1 MSSRHTSKT
10 TLIDLRNSIRYL
22 IYMKI
27 MQLGDEV
34 LRQKAKPLEEV
45 TDEIRSL
52 IKDMYISMVEEQGI
66 GLAAPQVGQSIRL
79 FVVKSDDGIERA
91 FINPQI
97 IETSVETESYEEGCL
112 SVPKSW
118 EDVIRPSR
126 ITVQALNEKGR
137 RFTLEADGLL
147 ARVIQHEYDHLEG
160 ILFIDRIDAAKKA
173 KIEEK
178 FKKKAEKLA
187 QKKEA

>member
-1 MSSRHTSKT
+1 
-10 TLIDLRNSIRYL
+10 
-22 IYMKI
+22 

-34 LRQKAKPLEEV
+34 LRQKAVPLDEV

-52 IKDMYISMVEEQGI
+52 IGEMFISMVEEQGI
-66 GLAAPQVGQSIRL
+66 GLAAPQIGKSIRL
-79 FVVKSDDGIERA
+79 FVVKADDEIERA

-118 EDVIRPSR
+118 ENVIRPSR
-126 ITVQALNEKGR
+126 VTIQALNERGR

-160 ILFIDRIDAAKKA
+160 ILFIDRIEPDKKS

-178 FKKKAEKLA
+178 FRKKAEKLA
-187 QKKEA
+187 HKKEA